1 MRGGWIKR
9 KRINGRV
16 EGDIYT
22 KEEEQERRKEEEEDK
37 KGRDKRGNGRSSDGD
52 LVMEVMG

>member
-16 EGDIYT
+16 EGDIY
-22 KEEEQERRKEEEEDK
+22 EGRGAGEEQERKRKIRKE
-37 KGRDKRGNGRSSDGD
+37 GIRGE
-52 LVMEVMG
+52 MEGHQTVT